1 MEENK
6 LSAAEEPNKDA
17 SRGGAVDAKILSRRR
32 RAGVTIYGLSAILA
46 LTYMLNR
53 NQPVRTLLDLI
64 AWIVLFFVISFLIWL
79 VPMALF
85 ARYMEVSREYEGP
98 TPTVEK

>member
-6 LSAAEEPNKDA
+6 LPAAEEPNKDA
-17 SRGGAVDAKILSRRR
+17 SRGVTVDVKILLRRR
-32 RAGVTIYGLSAILA
+32 IAGVILYGLSAILA

-79 VPMALF
+79 VPMVLF
-85 ARYMEVSREYEGP
+85 ARYMEVSREYEDP